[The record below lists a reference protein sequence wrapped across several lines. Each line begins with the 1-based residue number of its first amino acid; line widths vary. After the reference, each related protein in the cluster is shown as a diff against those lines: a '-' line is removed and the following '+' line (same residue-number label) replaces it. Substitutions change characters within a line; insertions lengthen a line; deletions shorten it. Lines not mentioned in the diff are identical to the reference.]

1 MPKRDESTNQ
11 WSLDTWGGG
20 TWGTDGTDLE
30 NYTRWSTGDSV
41 FHNGID
47 PSLFND
53 TIIGELKTKANRYN
67 EANDFQRFGT
77 SSGIGGGRNTQLS
90 FVNRV
95 NEINKHKTDKELLAA
110 GIYDPIKY
118 KEKQARIATVNNE
131 VEEIKNP
138 NSGKQQTNLVI
149 GGTDEN
155 NKPVKVNLA
164 NETLEQLI
172 PAISSGIPLQG
183 IEVTN
188 PDGSKST
195 IDPKALTG
203 AFNKTQQQ
211 EQAKMIEQV
220 GLGAV
225 LGKFGKDL
233 ELRNTLADTQQRGN
247 YDLALNNQQNTAT
260 ITKSMMDSWLGSSEL
275 ANQRASTILNTR
287 F

>member
-47 PSLFND
+47 PSLFNN
-53 TIIGELKTKANRYN
+53 TLLGELQTKANKYN
-67 EANDFQRFGT
+67 EANDFQRLGT

-95 NEINKHKTDKELLAA
+95 NEINKYKTDEELLSA

-118 KEKQARIATVNNE
+118 KEKQARIATVNKE

-138 NSGKQQTNLVI
+138 NSGKQQTTLVI
-149 GGTDEN
+149 GGTDEAG
-155 NKPVKVNLA
+155 NKTQVNLA
-164 NETLEQLI
+164 NETLEQLVG
-172 PAISSGIPLQG
+172 AIGSGIPLQG

-203 AFNKTQQQ
+203 ALNKTQQQ

-225 LGKFGKDL
+225 LGKYGKDL

-275 ANQRASTILNTR
+275 ANQRASTILNAR
-287 F
+287 L